1 LDCIVLVR
9 LHYRLS
15 ALHELYLV
23 DAFSVTDPAIKIQ
36 QPVQCGS
43 AAEIIGGIG
52 PDAAAVA
59 PELVADGVGC

>member
-1 LDCIVLVR
+1 MRCT
-9 LHYRLS
+9 
-15 ALHELYLV
+15 LV
-23 DAFSVTDPAIKIQ
+23 DAFSVTDPVTKIQ